1 MVDLSSGMKMEDMTD
16 TQLWEH
22 EEQRVYTIVQI
33 MAKYINWSM
42 KEQEKLVLEITET
55 IFLKWSK

>member
-1 MVDLSSGMKMEDMTD
+1 MEDMTD